1 MGPPNKL
8 WQDRARTMVLV
19 SIRKVLKPSNVF
31 GHDGNLM
38 AASKLRLLSLLVFVI
53 GPLVLRLLFLP
64 LLAHPIVKFGEC
76 LQDGRSPR
84 EQHHQAD
91 HGQEDERLFKREIQ
105 ESLQQLQHRHLERLA
120 ESPQRTL
127 PSTCWQQRLP
137 RIGELAM
144 PDTLDTSPRT
154 A

>member
-1 MGPPNKL
+1 MPSPMGPPNKL

-53 GPLVLRLLFLP
+53 GPPILLLLFLP

-76 LQDGRSPR
+76 LQDCCSPR
-84 EQHHQAD
+84 EQNHKAD

-105 ESLQQLQHRHLERLA
+105 ESLQQLRHLHLERLG
-120 ESPQRTL
+120 ESPQGTL
-127 PSTCWQQRLP
+127 PSTC
-137 RIGELAM
+137 
-144 PDTLDTSPRT
+144 
-154 A
+154 